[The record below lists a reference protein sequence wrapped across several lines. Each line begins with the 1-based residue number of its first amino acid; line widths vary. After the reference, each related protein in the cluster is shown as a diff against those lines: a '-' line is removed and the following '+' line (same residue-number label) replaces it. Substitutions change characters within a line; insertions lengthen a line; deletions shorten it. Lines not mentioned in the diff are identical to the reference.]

1 MFGFPSPSH
10 AFLGPDTKLMQNSGR
25 TKFKRTSIDR
35 LMNTLV
41 LWVRLPTNGSGLCP
55 SSYPW
60 AGPVTPIS
68 PPWSVVSLQV
78 LTLKPLAGQ
87 PLKGS
92 VYFRLLLDLED
103 VI

>member
-1 MFGFPSPSH
+1 
-10 AFLGPDTKLMQNSGR
+10 
-25 TKFKRTSIDR
+25 
-35 LMNTLV
+35 MNTLV
-41 LWVRLPTNGSGLCP
+41 LWVRLPTNGSCLCP
-55 SSYPW
+55 SSCPW

-92 VYFRLLLDLED
+92 VYFRLLLDLEG